1 MNQNELYKTLAVD
14 IPRPEIVETPKPE
27 VAVVK
32 PQKSITDEEA
42 GFELDN
48 LGTSLLERFEKL
60 SLGQQTLALSYVA
73 SSQNNNSDEFSPSA
87 VEHVSQE

>member
-1 MNQNELYKTLAVD
+1 MNQNELYKTLAVET
-14 IPRPEIVETPKPE
+14 PRPEIVETPKPE

-60 SLGQQTLALSYVA
+60 SSGTDRGLSDCGISAANCVY
-73 SSQNNNSDEFSPSA
+73 NSLILFIYILY
-87 VEHVSQE
+87 H